1 MPPAIAENQ
10 YTVILNDIS
19 NIYQEADAKL
29 EKARNQIL
37 TQAYWAIGRRIVTEE
52 QENKFRAGYGNKLLE
67 RLSTDLT
74 QRHGKGFS
82 LRNLAYMRKFYV
94 TFPILQTSAEL
105 PWSTYQVLSTV
116 KDKEDREHL
125 LEEAVRKNWSVRELK
140 ETIQKE
146 DIDVQPV
153 DFKEVAE
160 QPATSNQQQLKEQRG
175 LLCTYKIRLCPVEG
189 RSGLV
194 PLLDCGFTLLREV
207 PLEGVESGRDG
218 MLLEWDGKAF
228 KSSTAK
234 ETQLYTF
241 KATLERVIDGDT
253 LVCVIDCGFGT
264 WVRQKLRLRG
274 IDCAELATQKGQTAK
289 AFVEGE
295 LKGKSIVV
303 KTYKTDKYDRYL
315 TDIFYAPSKATPE
328 EISQEGVFL
337 NQELLDKDL
346 AARVD

>member
-1 MPPAIAENQ
+1 MPTAIAENQ

-19 NIYQEADAKL
+19 SIYQEADAKL
-29 EKARNQIL
+29 QKARNQIL

-52 QENKFRAGYGNKLLE
+52 QENKFRANYGEQLME
-67 RLSTDLT
+67 RLSKDLSA
-74 QRHGKGFS
+74 RHGKGFS
-82 LRNLAYMRKFYV
+82 TRNLAYMRKFYV

-146 DIDVQPV
+146 DIDTQPV
-153 DFKEVAE
+153 DFKELGEQRTASSE
-160 QPATSNQQQLKEQRG
+160 QPLKEQRG
-175 LLCTYKIRLCPVEG
+175 LLYTYKIRMCPVEG
-189 RSGLV
+189 KTGLV
-194 PLLDCGFTLLREV
+194 PLVDCGFTVLRDVE
-207 PLEGVESGRDG
+207 LEGFKSAREG
-218 MLLEWDGKAF
+218 MLVEWDGKKF
-228 KSSTAK
+228 EESKAK

-253 LVCVIDCGFGT
+253 LLCVIDCGFGT

-274 IDCAELATQKGQTAK
+274 IDCAELVTQKGQAAK
-289 AFVEGE
+289 AFVESE
-295 LKGKSIVV
+295 LKGKALVI

-315 TDIFYAPSKATPE
+315 ADIFYAPAKTSPE
-328 EISQEGVFL
+328 ETATEGAFL
-337 NQELLDKDL
+337 NQQLLDKDL
-346 AARVD
+346 AVRVD